1 MKPITNTRKPSR
13 RIIRD
18 TLALQKQFPNLVT
31 LRTFSKAHAL
41 AGLRVGY
48 GFADPDIIS
57 ALDRVRP
64 PFNVSAMAQAGA
76 EASLKDAAR
85 IQRAVK
91 HVAKEKSKVL
101 PAITKLHQTV
111 LPSVGNFVL
120 IDISPRKGQEM
131 FESLL
136 RRGIIVRSMDE
147 YGYPHHIRVT
157 FGLAAENQ
165 LFLKAFSGGS
175 EAMILTLKPQ
185 ATKGEI
191 EAITK
196 KIKDLGF
203 SPHMTHG
210 KEFTIIGVIGENAI
224 RTRDIFEAMAGVE
237 SITPISKPY
246 KLVSREFK
254 KENSVIDLGRG
265 VTIGGPGIVVMAGPC
280 SVDTKE
286 RLLFTAE
293 AVKDAGG
300 PSASWWRLQAPHVSL
315 RFSRPRGKSSE
326 IFSRGP

>member
-1 MKPITNTRKPSR
+1 
-13 RIIRD
+13 
-18 TLALQKQFPNLVT
+18 
-31 LRTFSKAHAL
+31 
-41 AGLRVGY
+41 
-48 GFADPDIIS
+48 
-57 ALDRVRP
+57 
-64 PFNVSAMAQAGA
+64 
-76 EASLKDAAR
+76 
-85 IQRAVK
+85 
-91 HVAKEKSKVL
+91 
-101 PAITKLHQTV
+101 
-111 LPSVGNFVL
+111 
-120 IDISPRKGQEM
+120 
-131 FESLL
+131 
-136 RRGIIVRSMDE
+136 
-147 YGYPHHIRVT
+147 
-157 FGLAAENQ
+157 
-165 LFLKAFSGGS
+165 
-175 EAMILTLKPQ
+175 MILTLKPQ

-286 RLLFTAE
+286 RLLFTT
-293 AVKDAGG
+293 
-300 PSASWWRLQAPHVSL
+300 
-315 RFSRPRGKSSE
+315 
-326 IFSRGP
+326 